1 MVQII
6 WTTIAK
12 NDYWNNIEYLESEW
26 TLKDVYNFMD
36 KTDDLIELVTKQNL
50 IFKPAKYKDVYHVPV
65 TKQITLYY
73 RVLENEKIELLRFWN
88 TYQNPK
94 KLKL

>member
-6 WTTIAK
+6 WTTIAR
-12 NDYWNNIEYLESEW
+12 NDYWKNIEYLESEW
-26 TLKDVYNFMD
+26 TLQDVYNFMD
-36 KTDDLIELVTKQNL
+36 KTDNLIQLLMKQNL
-50 IFKPAKYKDVYHVPV
+50 IFKPSNYKDVFQVPV

-73 RVLENEKIELLRFWN
+73 KVLKDNEIELLRFWN
-88 TYQNPK
+88 TYQNPE

>member
-6 WTTIAK
+6 WTKLAK
-12 NDYWNNIEYLESEW
+12 NDYWKNIEYLEVEW
-26 TLKDVYNFMD
+26 TLQDVYNFMD
-36 KTDDLIELVTKQNL
+36 KVDALIELLLRQNL
-50 IFKPAKYKDVYHVPV
+50 IFKSTNYKNVFQVPV

-73 RVLENEKIELLRFWN
+73 KVLKNNDIELLRFWN

>member
-1 MVQII
+1 MTRII
-6 WTTIAK
+6 WTKVAK
-12 NDYWNNIEYLESEW
+12 NDYWKNIEYLEKEW
-26 TLKDVYNFMD
+26 TLQDVYNFID
-36 KTDDLIELVTKQNL
+36 KTDALIELLSKQNL
-50 IFKPAKYKDVYHVPV
+50 IFKPTNYKDIFQIPV

-73 RVLENEKIELLRFWN
+73 KILKNSDIELLRFWN

>member
-6 WTTIAK
+6 WTTIAR
-12 NDYWNNIEYLESEW
+12 NDYWKNIEYLESEW
-26 TLKDVYNFMD
+26 TLQDVYNFMD
-36 KTDDLIELVTKQNL
+36 KTDDLIQLLMKQNL
-50 IFKPAKYKDVYHVPV
+50 IFKPSNYKDVFQVPV

-73 RVLENEKIELLRFWN
+73 KVLEDNEIELLRFWN
-88 TYQNPK
+88 TYQNPE

>member
-12 NDYWNNIEYLESEW
+12 NDYWRNIEYLESEW
-26 TLKDVYNFMD
+26 TLQDVYKFVD
-36 KTDDLIELVTKQNL
+36 KTDDLIELLTRQNL
-50 IFKPAKYKDVYHVPV
+50 IFKSTKYKDVYQVPV

-73 RVLENEKIELLRFWN
+73 KILESDKVELLRFWN